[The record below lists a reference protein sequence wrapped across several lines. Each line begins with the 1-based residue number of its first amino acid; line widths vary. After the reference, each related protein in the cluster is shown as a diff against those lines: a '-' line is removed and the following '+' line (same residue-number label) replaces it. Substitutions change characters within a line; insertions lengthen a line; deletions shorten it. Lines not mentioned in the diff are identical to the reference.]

1 MCEVNGLY
9 GHVLYLFGCKG
20 GYFPEFGF
28 DHFPC
33 CGWECLHFPVKPGL
47 EVADF
52 VADEFGVLEVCAHFG
67 GDGIGL
73 GDAFGF
79 GLKLA
84 DGDGGAAAVEAYGR
98 IVLAIGG
105 FKDLALEGAM
115 AVADAFVLGGA
126 VFPVGE
132 AVRNFLEFC
141 VLSCAVGHGGFV
153 AVYSLGLEAVEAG
166 DALGIEDFM
175 DLFFPCGVAFALGKG
190 FCKAFFAGFGEVV
203 IFDDGAGEAFEF
215 MEGCGVS
222 IAKVELEFF
231 EGWCLR
237 LDPVVD
243 AFGAF
248 APCLV

>member
-1 MCEVNGLY
+1 M
-9 GHVLYLFGCKG
+9 
-20 GYFPEFGF
+20 
-28 DHFPC
+28 
-33 CGWECLHFPVKPGL
+33 

-52 VADEFGVLEVCAHFG
+52 IADEFSVLEVCAHFG

-79 GLKLA
+79 GLELA
-84 DGDGGAAAVEAYGR
+84 DWDGGAAAVEADGG

-175 DLFFPCGVAFALGKG
+175 DLFFPCGVAFALGEG
-190 FCKAFFAGFGEVV
+190 FCQAFFAGLGEVV
-203 IFDDGAGEAFEF
+203 VFDDGAGEAFEA
-215 MEGCGVS
+215 MECGGIAVS
-222 IAKVELEFF
+222 EVELEIF
-231 EGWCLR
+231 EGWCFG

-243 AFGAF
+243 AFCAF